1 MRKNVYPQKLFFLIA
16 LALLGAVLA
25 YLSREATHLPIRA
38 MFKFIGFGN
47 ASLIEH
53 FLAGFAVPAI
63 FVALVVMGEFFI
75 KPKRP
80 FKKTLLRALV
90 FVKLRRWLI
99 SRTHPIYITH
109 WTTVIAC
116 TYVIVSLSWEV
127 SQVEKHGFFQ
137 LDQFCMD
144 FAGAF
149 AFCVSMWGILE
160 KNRQCAKAQRSFS
173 LV

>member
-1 MRKNVYPQKLFFLIA
+1 MRKTVYPQKLFFLIA

-38 MFKFIGFGN
+38 VFKFIGFGN

-63 FVALVVMGEFFI
+63 FVALVVMGEFL

-80 FKKTLLRALV
+80 FKKTLLRALA
-90 FVKLRRWLI
+90 FVKLRRWLM
-99 SRTHPIYITH
+99 SRTRPIYITH

-160 KNRQCAKAQRSFS
+160 KKRQCAKAQRSFS